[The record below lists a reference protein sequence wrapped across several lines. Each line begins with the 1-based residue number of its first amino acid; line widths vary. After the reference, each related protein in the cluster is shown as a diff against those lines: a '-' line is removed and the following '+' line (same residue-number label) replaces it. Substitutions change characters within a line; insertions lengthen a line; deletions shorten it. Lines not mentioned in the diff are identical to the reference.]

1 MNTICGPFFD
11 PKNLGPEAANNLRTQ
26 RESRRRVAFAE
37 GPQKP
42 HSSAR
47 GRNMRK
53 LFVTLAVVGGLWF
66 VVSRTSLASYAR
78 TLWSVARTEVK
89 NQVPTRFE
97 MERVRTELAGL
108 DGDIQKMIRP
118 IAEYMASIGTLKKDI
133 VRTRENLEEQRTV
146 LLTMARDLEA
156 NPSFVVYRGEKFDAE
171 RVRAKLERDFAS
183 FRRLEDNL
191 NTQRKLLQAKETSL
205 RATQEQLG
213 KLVAKKREYELR
225 LAGLEAQEETLQVAR
240 LGTNLR
246 VDDSRAT
253 QIEAALADIERRQE
267 IQRAEIELLT
277 GDLAGELIPVPSR
290 SRPEVDPATVRRYL
304 ESPETSTAG
313 R

>member
-1 MNTICGPFFD
+1 
-11 PKNLGPEAANNLRTQ
+11 
-26 RESRRRVAFAE
+26 
-37 GPQKP
+37 
-42 HSSAR
+42 
-47 GRNMRK
+47 MRK
-53 LFVTLAVVGGLWF
+53 LFVTVAVVGGLWF
-66 VVSRTSLASYAR
+66 VVSRTSLVSYAR
-78 TLWSVARTEVK
+78 TLWSVAGTEVK

-133 VRTRENLEEQRTV
+133 ARTQANLDEQRTM

-156 NPSFVVYRGEKFDAE
+156 DPTFVVYRGEKFEAE
-171 RVRAKLERDFAS
+171 RVRGKLERDFAS
-183 FRRLEDNL
+183 FRRLEDHL
-191 NTQRKLLQAKETSL
+191 DAQRKLLQAKETSL

-213 KLVAKKREYELR
+213 KLVAKKREFALR

-240 LGTNLR
+240 LGTNLQ

-253 QIEAALADIERRQE
+253 QIEAALAEIERRQE
-267 IQRAEIELLT
+267 IQRAEIELTT
-277 GDLAGELIPVPSR
+277 GDLAGDLIPVPTR
-290 SRPEVDPATVRRYL
+290 TRPVVDPGSVRSYL
-304 ESPETSTAG
+304 ESKEGGAAAG